1 MKNINIEVGLRTA
14 YDINK
19 EMKKAAESNDTIT
32 LKNVLGQRFIGSGI
46 SKEKKIKIY
55 GVPGND
61 LGAYMDGPEIEVFSN
76 VQDAIGNTMNK
87 GSIIVHGSCGD
98 TAGYAMRGGEIFIKE
113 NVGYRVGIHMKEYLD
128 MKPAIVIGGTAG
140 DFLGEYMAGG
150 VIILLGLNASKK
162 QPLTGKFC
170 GTGIHGGAI
179 YVNGTIESHKLGKE
193 LKPVKMEQKDISLI
207 ENYIKQYRKYFKY
220 EDEIKT
226 DKFSKYMAVDTN
238 PYKKMYIKY

>member
-46 SKEKKIKIY
+46 SKEIKIKIY

-150 VIILLGLNASKK
+150 VIILLGLNASKNSLL
-162 QPLTGKFC
+162 PENSAEPEYTAAPFMLTG
-170 GTGIHGGAI
+170 
-179 YVNGTIESHKLGKE
+179 
-193 LKPVKMEQKDISLI
+193 
-207 ENYIKQYRKYFKY
+207 R
-220 EDEIKT
+220 
-226 DKFSKYMAVDTN
+226 
-238 PYKKMYIKY
+238 

>member
-1 MKNINIEVGLRTA
+1 MKNINKEVGLRTA
-14 YDINK
+14 YDVNK

-32 LKNVLGQRFIGSGI
+32 LKNVFGQRFIGSGI
-46 SKEKKIKIY
+46 SKDIRIKIY

-76 VQDAIGNTMNK
+76 AQDAIGNTMNK

-98 TAGYAMRGGEIFIKE
+98 TTGYAMRGGEIFIKE

-179 YVNGTIESHKLGKE
+179 YVNGAIESHKLGKE
-193 LKPVKMEQKDISLI
+193 LKPVKMEQKDAELI
-207 ENYIKQYRKYFKY
+207 EGYIKKYKKYFKY
-220 EDEIKT
+220 EGEIKT